1 MNATALIGML
11 GFFLSIVII
20 IFGSLLDYSIIILS
34 VIASFVVAVTNQI
47 GFMEAFFTGE
57 ASYMSGVAG
66 FSIDYFII
74 FLLSAILAQYIENS
88 GAAKS
93 IADYILEKTGK
104 ERPYIVLVSIFIM
117 SAVLTLGGVNL
128 FVALFVIIPLARN
141 IFKELNLSWKLIVTP
156 YFLGSSFFTMTVIP
170 GTPSIQNVIMSNT
183 LGTLLTAVPL
193 YSLILAAFM
202 IGWAL
207 WRRRVELNRSID
219 NNEVFE
225 DRFDKKDKVDYG
237 NLPSFGASITPLAVL
252 FLTIIAG
259 SFLEVENI
267 IIYALGISVVLAA
280 ILFHRYLKGH
290 QLSKESCIS
299 FKAYHLLQLF
309 H

>member
-1 MNATALIGML
+1 
-11 GFFLSIVII
+11 
-20 IFGSLLDYSIIILS
+20 
-34 VIASFVVAVTNQI
+34 
-47 GFMEAFFTGE
+47 
-57 ASYMSGVAG
+57 
-66 FSIDYFII
+66 
-74 FLLSAILAQYIENS
+74 
-88 GAAKS
+88 
-93 IADYILEKTGK
+93 
-104 ERPYIVLVSIFIM
+104 
-117 SAVLTLGGVNL
+117 
-128 FVALFVIIPLARN
+128 
-141 IFKELNLSWKLIVTP
+141 
-156 YFLGSSFFTMTVIP
+156 
-170 GTPSIQNVIMSNT
+170 
-183 LGTLLTAVPL
+183 
-193 YSLILAAFM
+193 M

-207 WRRRVELNRSID
+207 WRMRVELNRSID

-225 DRFDKKDKVDYG
+225 DPFDKKDEVDYG
-237 NLPSFGASITPLAVL
+237 NLPSFGANITPLAVL